1 MLINCS
7 ELFSIDNSTTDAT
20 DATAVAGTDYAS
32 ASGTIFFE
40 YQQAVAD
47 IEITVINDEIAEST
61 EIFFV
66 VLSNPIN
73 TQVSGSDQLVIT
85 IDDDDEKTSSS
96 SGGGA
101 NSIYGLLM
109 LFSVLV
115 LVRRLKVRQ
124 LKNQ

>member
-1 MLINCS
+1 M
-7 ELFSIDNSTTDAT
+7 
-20 DATAVAGTDYAS
+20 
-32 ASGTIFFE
+32 
-40 YQQAVAD
+40 
-47 IEITVINDEIAEST
+47 
-61 EIFFV
+61 